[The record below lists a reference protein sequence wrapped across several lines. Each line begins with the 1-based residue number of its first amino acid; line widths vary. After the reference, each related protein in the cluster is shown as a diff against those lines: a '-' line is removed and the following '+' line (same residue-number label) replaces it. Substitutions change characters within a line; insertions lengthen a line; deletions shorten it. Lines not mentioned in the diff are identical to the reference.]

1 MTLDLA
7 GGQSWRPGSR
17 VARLK
22 ASHSYRS
29 ALFLVLATFLFVMAA
44 PDERWALSVTVL
56 LLAGTLIVAIWVSG
70 FGWSGPKTLTVA
82 AVGVAAAVLAGIASS
97 ETAAGAV
104 WLVGIVLAAAIIG
117 VIALG
122 VVDQGEVNSQSV
134 VGAICVY
141 LVLGMLFSFAYGSA
155 AKLGSGYFFAQGTDG
170 TPAIRLY
177 FSYIT
182 MATVGYGD
190 YSAAGNLGRTLSVLE
205 GLLGQLYLV
214 TIVALLVSRLAHG
227 QREPA

>member
-1 MTLDLA
+1 MTSPSD
-7 GGQSWRPGSR
+7 WRPGSR

-29 ALFLVLATFLFVMAA
+29 ALSLVLATFLFIMAA
-44 PDERWALSVTVL
+44 PDERWALGVTVL
-56 LLAGTLIVAIWVSG
+56 LLTGTLIVAIWVSG
-70 FGWSGPKTLTVA
+70 FGWSGPRTLTA
-82 AVGVAAAVLAGIASS
+82 AVVGLTAAVVAGIVSGQ
-97 ETAAGAV
+97 TAAGAV
-104 WLVGIVLAAAIIG
+104 WLVGILLAAAIIV

-134 VGAICVY
+134 VGAICIY
-141 LVLGMLFSFAYGSA
+141 LELGMLFAFAYGSA
-155 AKLGSGYFFAQGTDG
+155 AELGSGYFFAQGTNG

-190 YSAAGNLGRTLSVLE
+190 YSAAGNLGRTLAVFE

-214 TIVALLVSRLAHG
+214 TIVALLVSRLARE
-227 QREPA
+227 QREPT

>member
-17 VARLK
+17 VVRLK

-29 ALFLVLATFLFVMAA
+29 ALFLVLATFLFIMAA

-56 LLAGTLIVAIWVSG
+56 LLTGTLIVAIWVSG
-70 FGWSGPKTLTVA
+70 FGWSGPKTLTA
-82 AVGVAAAVLAGIASS
+82 AVVGLTAAAVAGVAGG
-97 ETAAGAV
+97 ETATGSV
-104 WLVGIVLAAAIIG
+104 WLVGIVLAAAVIV

-190 YSAAGNLGRTLSVLE
+190 YSAAGNLGRTLSILE

-214 TIVALLVSRLAHG
+214 TIVALLVSRLAHR
-227 QREPA
+227 QRDPA

>member
-1 MTLDLA
+1 
-7 GGQSWRPGSR
+7 
-17 VARLK
+17 
-22 ASHSYRS
+22 
-29 ALFLVLATFLFVMAA
+29 MAA
-44 PDERWALSVTVL
+44 PDERWALSVTVVL
-56 LLAGTLIVAIWVSG
+56 LTGTLIVAIWVSG
-70 FGWSGPKTLTVA
+70 FGWSGPKTLTA
-82 AVGVAAAVLAGIASS
+82 AVVGLTAAAVAGVAGG

-104 WLVGIVLAAAIIG
+104 WLVGILLAAAIIV

-141 LVLGMLFSFAYGSA
+141 LELGMLFAFAYGSA
-155 AKLGSGYFFAQGTDG
+155 AKLGSGYFFAQGTNG

-190 YSAAGNLGRTLSVLE
+190 YSAAGNLGRTLAILE

-227 QREPA
+227 HRDPA